1 VIRWGESKCL
11 AAGPRYDRAPLTR
24 ESGARADENSE
35 TPPTAG
41 KPVRAKGL
49 RTIVDVMETS
59 RPPRRNRGGR
69 PRKVAVPD
77 VAPEDLDPVL
87 VLKMIA
93 GSSSVPPA
101 VRAAA
106 CRTLL
111 MASRTDGEDAA
122 EPEAISAKVLN
133 ARTMQILRRAN

>member
-1 VIRWGESKCL
+1 MKL
-11 AAGPRYDRAPLTR
+11 QKTR
-24 ESGARADENSE
+24 HVAR
-35 TPPTAG
+35 

-49 RTIVDVMETS
+49 RAMVDVMETAQT
-59 RPPRRNRGGR
+59 PRRKPGR

-77 VAPEDLDPVL
+77 VAPDDLDPVL

-93 GSSSVPPA
+93 GSSAVPPA

-111 MASRTDGEDAA
+111 LTSRADGGAA
-122 EPEAISAKVLN
+122 EPEAVSAKLLN
-133 ARTMQILRRAN
+133 ARTLQILRRAN

>member
-1 VIRWGESKCL
+1 MT
-11 AAGPRYDRAPLTR
+11 PRLLTR
-24 ESGARADENSE
+24 ESGARAGENSE

-41 KPVRAKGL
+41 KPVRAKRL

-59 RPPRRNRGGR
+59 RPPRRNPGGR
-69 PRKVAVPD
+69 PRKVRVPD

-93 GSSSVPPA
+93 GCSAVPAA
-101 VRAAA
+101 VRASA

-111 MASRTDGEDAA
+111 LASKADVGAA
-122 EPEAISAKVLN
+122 EPEAVSAKLLN

>member
-1 VIRWGESKCL
+1 
-11 AAGPRYDRAPLTR
+11 
-24 ESGARADENSE
+24 
-35 TPPTAG
+35 
-41 KPVRAKGL
+41 VRAKRL

-59 RPPRRNRGGR
+59 RPPRRNPGGR
-69 PRKVAVPD
+69 PRKVRVPD

-93 GSSSVPPA
+93 GCSAVPAA
-101 VRAAA
+101 VRASA

-111 MASRTDGEDAA
+111 LASKADVGAA
-122 EPEAISAKVLN
+122 EPEAVSAKLLN